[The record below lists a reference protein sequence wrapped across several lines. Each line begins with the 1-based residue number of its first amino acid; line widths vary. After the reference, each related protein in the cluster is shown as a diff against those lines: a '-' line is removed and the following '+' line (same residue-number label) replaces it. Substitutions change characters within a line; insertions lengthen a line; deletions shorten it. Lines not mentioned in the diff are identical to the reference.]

1 MSANIAYGREAVID
15 RKSLKTYTDRR
26 SDAQGLFFLVRHFLV
41 LFATGA
47 LVVLAIGSWWVL
59 PAMILHGAVMALLF
73 APVHECSHATP
84 FRSRWLNE
92 SVYWLVCLIYVV
104 PPSMFRHSHLAH
116 HRYTQIRGSDPDMVL
131 PRNSTV
137 LDYANYVAAI
147 PFWKRGIHWLFTLP
161 LGKIAEKHRHFI
173 PDSVVPK
180 IKREGQT
187 ILCIYLAIALTAIA
201 FQSWLPLWL
210 WVLPRLLGEPF
221 MRWLRIAEHAECAES
236 ADLTENTRTTKAQG
250 WLHASF
256 WNMPYHSEHHLCPA
270 VPFHVLPEFH
280 AEVADK
286 LLPVASGYLSV
297 HGEVLR
303 KLRAHTGVTWGEPQA
318 EAT

>member
-1 MSANIAYGREAVID
+1 MSASFAYGREAVID
-15 RKSLKTYTDRR
+15 RKSLKAYTDRR
-26 SDAQGLFFLVRHFLV
+26 SDAQGLFFLARHFLV

-73 APVHECSHATP
+73 APAHECSHATP

-92 SVYWLVCLIYVV
+92 SVYWLVCLIYIL

-131 PRNSTV
+131 PHNSTV
-137 LDYANYVAAI
+137 WDYANYVSAI

-180 IKREGQT
+180 IKREGQ
-187 ILCIYLAIALTAIA
+187 IVLCIYAAIALTAIA

-210 WVLPRLLGEPF
+210 WILPRFLGEPF

-236 ADLTENTRTTKAQG
+236 ADLTENTRTTRAQG
-250 WLHASF
+250 WLHALF
-256 WNMPYHSEHHLCPA
+256 
-270 VPFHVLPEFH
+270 
-280 AEVADK
+280 
-286 LLPVASGYLSV
+286 
-297 HGEVLR
+297 
-303 KLRAHTGVTWGEPQA
+303 
-318 EAT
+318 